1 MTLSPKRLAPALLLL
16 ALAACTTP
24 VDGQPRRGPYG
35 GGDIGFSETRI
46 ASDRFRVSY
55 QGRGDPNFAFDQA
68 LVRAAGLTLEGGD
81 EWFVIEDRYAE
92 PGPARSNGPFISL
105 GGSSFSFGRRSGSSL
120 GAGIGFN
127 LGGSRPRSAVTLA
140 VRSGRG
146 PRPEGAFDAR
156 DVLATVAPRLAPGP
170 IQLTGR

>member
-1 MTLSPKRLAPALLLL
+1 MLKRLAPAILLLS
-16 ALAACTTP
+16 LAACTT
-24 VDGQPRRGPYG
+24 VDGQQRRGPYG

-46 ASDRFRVSY
+46 SSDRFRVSY
-55 QGRGDPNFAFDQA
+55 RGRGDPNYAFDQA
-68 LVRAAGLTLEGGD
+68 LVRAAGLTLEGGG
-81 EWFVIEDRYAE
+81 EWFVIEDRYTEA
-92 PGPARSNGPFISL
+92 GPARSNGPFISL

-127 LGGSRPRSAVTLA
+127 LGGSQPRSGTTLA

-146 PRPEGAFDAR
+146 ARPEGAFDAR

>member
-1 MTLSPKRLAPALLLL
+1 MKRLAPALILL

-46 ASDRFRVSY
+46 SQDRFRVSY
-55 QGRGDPNFAFDQA
+55 RGRGDAGYAYDQA
-68 LVRAAGLTLEGGD
+68 LVRAAGLTLQDGG
-81 EWFVIEDRYAE
+81 EWFVVEDRYTEA
-92 PGPARSNGPFISL
+92 GPARSNGPFISL

-120 GAGIGFN
+120 GAGIGFQ
-127 LGGSRPRSAVTLA
+127 LGGSTPRSATTLA

-146 PRPEGAFDAR
+146 ARPEGAYDAR
-156 DVLATVAPRLAPGP
+156 DVLATVAPRLAS
-170 IQLTGR
+170 TGR